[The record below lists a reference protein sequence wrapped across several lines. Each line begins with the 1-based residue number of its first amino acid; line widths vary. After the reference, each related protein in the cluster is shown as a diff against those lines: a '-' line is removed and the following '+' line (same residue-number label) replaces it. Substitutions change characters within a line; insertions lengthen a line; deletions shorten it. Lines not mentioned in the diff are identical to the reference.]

1 MLVLIIG
8 LAIFLA
14 SHSVRVF
21 APDWRASMIARLGE
35 GPWKGLYSLVSLV
48 GLILIVWG
56 FALARQHPVVI
67 WEPPL
72 WTRHVAILLNLIAFI
87 LLAAYMVP
95 PGRIKARL
103 RHPMLLA
110 VKTWAVAHLLANGTL
125 ADIVLFGAI
134 LVWAVADFAASRRDD
149 RARGTVYIAGPVRN
163 DFIAAAVGIVLWA
176 AILWR
181 LHEWVIGV
189 SPIA

>member
-8 LAIFLA
+8 LVVFLA

-48 GLILIVWG
+48 GLILIIWG

-176 AILWR
+176 AIVWR